1 MKKVKYSMY
10 QKLITIIM
18 AIVRACET
26 TKAIN
31 EKLGVE
37 KLALN
42 I

>member
-1 MKKVKYSMY
+1 
-10 QKLITIIM
+10 M

-42 I
+42 IWYGYSYR